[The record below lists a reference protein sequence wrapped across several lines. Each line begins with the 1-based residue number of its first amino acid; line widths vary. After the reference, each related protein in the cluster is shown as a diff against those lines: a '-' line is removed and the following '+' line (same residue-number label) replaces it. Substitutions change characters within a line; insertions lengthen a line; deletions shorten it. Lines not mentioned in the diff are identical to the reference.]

1 MRLRK
6 LVLAFC
12 GVVFLGGCATDLVG
26 EKADLT
32 RVESPVGMTI
42 HPNGRIAYVV
52 GSNFDL
58 DYRAT
63 DGGALYVVDLETDTV
78 LPSSKRMGSFGTNVV
93 LSEDARR
100 GYTLTRDDG
109 SLVWFE
115 VSEDGRDIHCP
126 LSGSGTD
133 HLLNCRINLEYNP
146 THVALTR
153 SFREVETVLPDGT
166 RRTKRVDFDLLM
178 IAQLR
183 ESAVTAVTVRQTE
196 DGLYHFS
203 HAMASLVY
211 SASEVLWHSGETFF
225 VTGRAANNLAAVY
238 PAITEEGEVKGL
250 YVRQRLNVPQ
260 AFSAYEGRGM
270 ALDPARRKLFM
281 LNLFPNSILQ
291 FDVGG
296 LLGGEASAEPVQA
309 RGMTTLPGRM
319 LKVAWVGEAHGLLY
333 LTGFSDDA
341 LYLVTPDNLEIVGK
355 IATGRGPYELYVDA
369 ARHRLFVLNFLGG
382 DIWEYDT
389 TDPLDP
395 VMVKTYLTVD
405 SSEAT
410 EN

>member
-1 MRLRK
+1 MRK

-12 GVVFLGGCATDLVG
+12 GVVLWGGCATDLVG

-32 RVESPVGMTI
+32 RVENPAGMTL

-115 VSEDGRDIHCP
+115 ISEDGRDIRCP
-126 LSGSGTD
+126 LAGSGAE
-133 HLLNCRINLEYNP
+133 HLLDCRVNLDHNP
-146 THVALTR
+146 THVAITR
-153 SFREVETVLPDGT
+153 SFRETETVLPDGT
-166 RRTKRVDFDLLM
+166 RQTKRVDFDLLM
-178 IAQLR
+178 VAHLR
-183 ESAVTAVTVRQTE
+183 ESAVTAVTVRQME
-196 DGLYHFS
+196 DGRYHFS

-211 SASEVLWHSGETFF
+211 SAGEVLWHSGESFF
-225 VTGRAANNLAAVY
+225 VTGRAANNLAVVY
-238 PAITEEGEVKGL
+238 PALTEEGEVRGL
-250 YVRQRLNVPQ
+250 YVKQRLNVPQ
-260 AFSAYEGRGM
+260 AFSAFEGRGM

-281 LNLFPNSILQ
+281 LNLFPNSIFQ

-296 LLGGEASAEPVQA
+296 LLGAEASSEPVQA
-309 RGMTTLPGRM
+309 RGVTTLPGRM
-319 LKVAWVGEAHGLLY
+319 LKVAWVGDAHGLLY
-333 LTGFSDDA
+333 LTGFGDDA
-341 LYLVTPDNLEIVGK
+341 LYLIMPDSLEIVGK
-355 IATGRGPYELYVDA
+355 IATGRGPYELHADA
-369 ARHRLFVLNFLGG
+369 VRQRLFVLNFLGG
-382 DIWEYDT
+382 DIWAYDT
-389 TDPLDP
+389 ADPLNP

-405 SSEAT
+405 SREAT